1 MNGRWVEFRDG
12 RQHFVA
18 GQGGK
23 GYQPAYA
30 ACGHVEVM
38 SGEARAG
45 PRINWWSPAAARDK
59 GGLARMTL
67 LGLEGKA

>member
-18 GQGGK
+18 GHGGK

-45 PRINWWSPAAARDK
+45 LLPAVCARCK
-59 GGLARMTL
+59 AKLM
-67 LGLEGKA
+67 EGAGR